1 MDGENNGKPY
11 KHGWFRGTIIFG
23 NTHINHI
30 KIALE
35 GIYPESF
42 RTNGFLVCANFTI
55 KSQKW
60 WSSEHVRLINTSH
73 STWNGPIRHPPKRKR
88 SSSNQGLFQKRS
100 RPSKTKLWQCDP
112 CLKCRISDTFPE
124 TNNQALKA
132 SVKPHIFQS
141 YQPLQLDL
149 QFQQKKCWRELGER
163 CFLFFFQISPPQKL
177 DHQISPQKHFRG
189 KHSNTRIA
197 LHQRWFFRFSP
208 GVISRSD
215 ERRDAFV
222 QLQDKQPGKGCS
234 QKNCQWNSLV
244 DLERWGKPNVINW
257 HINGENLEQM
267 TIFVRILVHWML
279 GMSEKCNLRFLD
291 LNLSAFG
298 NL

>member
-1 MDGENNGKPY
+1 MF
-11 KHGWFRGTIIFG
+11 GW
-23 NTHINHI
+23 
-30 KIALE
+30 
-35 GIYPESF
+35 
-42 RTNGFLVCANFTI
+42 
-55 KSQKW
+55 
-60 WSSEHVRLINTSH
+60 
-73 STWNGPIRHPPKRKR
+73 STRAIVPGHPPKRKR

-100 RPSKTKLWQCDP
+100 RPSKTKLWPCDP
-112 CLKCRISDTFPE
+112 CLKCRISDTLPE

-149 QFQQKKCWRELGER
+149 QFQQKKAGGNWGKDV
-163 CFLFFFQISPPQKL
+163 FFFIKKFTLPKNWATKFHP
-177 DHQISPQKHFRG
+177 RG
-189 KHSNTRIA
+189 KHNNTRIA

-208 GVISRSD
+208 GLISRSD

-234 QKNCQWNSLV
+234 QKIRQWNSLV

-291 LNLSAFG
+291 LNVSAFG